1 MGRRNKEI
9 LTMVNLTNL
18 SEEQNKAFICYNHE
32 AKFLFR
38 KKEFFELLGLNP
50 DAFYE
55 IVAVEDRDDTI
66 ELKVTV
72 KGGGHFFGEDS

>member
-1 MGRRNKEI
+1 MIENVTKEE
-9 LTMVNLTNL
+9 NNDP
-18 SEEQNKAFICYNHE
+18 NKAFICYNHE

-55 IVAVEDRDDTI
+55 IFAVKDRDDTI

-72 KGGGHFFGEDS
+72 KGGEHFFCEDS

>member
-1 MGRRNKEI
+1 MTKEK
-9 LTMVNLTNL
+9 N
-18 SEEQNKAFICYNHE
+18 EAFICYNHE

-72 KGGGHFFGEDS
+72 KCSGHFFGEDS

>member
-1 MGRRNKEI
+1 MKM
-9 LTMVNLTNL
+9 T
-18 SEEQNKAFICYNHE
+18 EEKNKAFICYSHE

-55 IVAVEDRDDTI
+55 IVAVEDRDNTI
-66 ELKVTV
+66 ELKITV
-72 KGGGHFFGEDS
+72 RSGNNFFGEDS

>member
-1 MGRRNKEI
+1 
-9 LTMVNLTNL
+9 MVNLTNS
-18 SEEQNKAFICYNHE
+18 SEEKNKAFICYNHE

-72 KGGGHFFGEDS
+72 KGHDHFFGEDS